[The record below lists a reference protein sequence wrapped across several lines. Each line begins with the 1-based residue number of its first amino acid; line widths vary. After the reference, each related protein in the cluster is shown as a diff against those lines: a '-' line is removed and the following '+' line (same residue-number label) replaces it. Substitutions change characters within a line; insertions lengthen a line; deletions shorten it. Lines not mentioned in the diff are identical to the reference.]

1 MKKKIIY
8 LLGASTFLL
17 AGCSQY
23 EAFLDQKKESNE
35 PAAVEVEKEVDVAMP
50 ASLDEI
56 KAAYESFDYLT
67 LGDTIYQ
74 TNESFQQTQPGYQ
87 VTVDELTLFEVAD
100 ADESL
105 ERDFNYA
112 THPSGLIL
120 AHVTVENTTS
130 EAFYLTADE
139 LTQSYV
145 GGESFATPSSNA
157 YPLLHGNLRDILLE
171 NQGKV
176 EARETVSGY
185 LVYGLGQKSLEE
197 IESQGHFYLMIEPPV
212 LDVDALG
219 GERENALGRSQNL
232 FLPVD
237 EKNEAELQ
245 ELQTFIPDRL
255 TSEWWGEKELLAQAQ
270 VDETITTADDAVEVT
285 LMRAEIADF
294 EPYPTHEESF
304 KNFPNGQVIVTVEYE
319 VTNHSA
325 DTLLPVDGIATLYI
339 DEDPIL
345 SDYVLMNEL
354 YGLELEPGESAT
366 LVKSFALDKM
376 YYQQHWQDEPIG
388 IEINIPTVSEETSM
402 ATSDSDVDE
411 TELEEDDGETEF
423 DDSYVVTFDWM
434 PQLSLWINDEL
445 KLEHRSRSGRS
456 LIEHLESQRD
466 SATRDDDQD
475 GETQEEIEEGDE

>member
-1 MKKKIIY
+1 MKKKTIY
-8 LLGASTFLL
+8 LLGVSTFLL

-35 PAAVEVEKEVDVAMP
+35 PEIVEVEQEVDITMP
-50 ASLDEI
+50 ATLDEI

-67 LGDTIYQ
+67 LGDMIYQ
-74 TNESFQQTQPGYQ
+74 TNEPFKQIQPGYQ
-87 VTVDELTLFEVAD
+87 IIVDELTLFEVAE
-100 ADESL
+100 ADETL

-112 THPSGLIL
+112 NQPSGLIL

-130 EAFYLTADE
+130 EAFYLTVDE

-176 EARETVSGY
+176 EAGETVSGY
-185 LVYGLGQKSLEE
+185 LVYGLGKKSLEE
-197 IESQGHFYLMIEPPV
+197 IESQGHFYLTIEPPV
-212 LDVDALG
+212 LDADALG

-237 EKNEAELQ
+237 EKNEAELK
-245 ELQTFIPDRL
+245 ELQAFIPDRL
-255 TSEWWGEKELLAQAQ
+255 TSEWWGDKELLAQAQ
-270 VDETITTADDAVEVT
+270 LDEAIKTSDDAVEVT

-294 EPYPTHEESF
+294 EPFPAHEESF

-325 DTLLPVDGIATLYI
+325 ETLLPVDGIATLYI

-354 YGLELEPGESAT
+354 YGLELESGESAT

-376 YYQQHWQDEPIG
+376 YYQQHWQDKPIG
-388 IEINIPTVSEETSM
+388 IEINIPTASQEMVTSNEVDSEEEEEI
-402 ATSDSDVDE
+402 DFDE
-411 TELEEDDGETEF
+411 
-423 DDSYVVTFDWM
+423 SYVVTFDWM
-434 PQLSLWINDEL
+434 PHLSLWINDDL
-445 KLEHRSRSGRS
+445 KLEHHSRSDRS
-456 LIEHLESQRD
+456 LIEHLESRTNSTAD
-466 SATRDDDQD
+466 EEDQED
-475 GETQEEIEEGDE
+475 ELQEAIEEGDE